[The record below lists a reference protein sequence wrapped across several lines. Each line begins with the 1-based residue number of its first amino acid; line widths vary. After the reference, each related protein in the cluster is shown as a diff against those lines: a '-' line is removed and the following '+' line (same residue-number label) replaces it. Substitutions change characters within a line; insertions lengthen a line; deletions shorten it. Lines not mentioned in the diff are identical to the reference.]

1 MTGART
7 DLPATERSTKKSSAP
22 NSTRAGIGGV
32 GGGTGL
38 VAIAQTVGPHTTLGM
53 ILLYLAPATSFV
65 IGAALYYVEVQASRY
80 LERRVINSARK
91 TLERQLD
98 SNRTSD
104 SHKVRIRKMLEELEV
119 SEASAELDRVRLL
132 RITPQQ

>member
-1 MTGART
+1 MTNARINS
-7 DLPATERSTKKSSAP
+7 AVSERSTKKSSAP
-22 NSTRAGIGGV
+22 SSTRAGIGGV

-38 VAIAQTVGPHTTLGM
+38 VAIAQTIGPHTTLGTV
-53 ILLYLAPATSFV
+53 LLYVAPATSFV
-65 IGAALYYVEVQASRY
+65 VGVALYYLEVQASRY

-104 SHKVRIRKMLEELEV
+104 THKTRIRKMLEELEV
-119 SEASAELDRVRLL
+119 SEASAELDRVRLI
-132 RITPQQ
+132 RITPRR